1 MTILLLFDF
10 SKAFDTILPSR
21 LLEKLRL
28 MGFSRT
34 APLWNNSYF
43 EDRMQRVSSKFSGE
57 TSWLSTNLG
66 IPQGWVLG
74 PLLFC
79 LYINNL
85 TGVLGPLGIQHLLYA
100 DDLQVYCQIRRDR
113 LGEGIALLQR
123 AASAVSEWASG
134 ASLKLNAGK
143 TKAIVFS
150 SNRYVNS
157 VKSDSS
163 LCIDMG
169 CSTRVPFSDSVESLG
184 VLLNSGLT
192 WKN

>member
-28 MGFSRT
+28 MGFSK
-34 APLWNNSYF
+34 AALLWINCYF
-43 EDRMQRVSSKFSGE
+43 EGRMQRVSSKFSGE
-57 TSWLSTNLG
+57 SSWLSTNLG
-66 IPQGWVLG
+66 VAQGSVLG

-79 LYINNL
+79 LYINDL
-85 TGVLGPLGIQHLLYA
+85 TGVLDPLGVQHLLYA

-113 LGEGIALLQR
+113 LDEGIALLQR
-123 AASAVSEWASG
+123 ASRAVSEWASS

-143 TKAIVFS
+143 MKAIVFG

-157 VKSDSS
+157 DKSDSRCVTG
-163 LCIDMG
+163 LW
-169 CSTRVPFSDSVESLG
+169 TNLEK
-184 VLLNSGLT
+184 SGR
-192 WKN
+192 